1 MALYKYLTHFTR
13 LGKSPRF
20 AEQSIFVTGFGSKL
34 FEEAWKNIDFVHDR
48 VSAMGDGVV
57 IPYER
62 LLFKEHW
69 PMIQMSNRYFTPQ
82 KAVMHES
89 LNAFPPTIDP
99 MGHLANTASSTDSV
113 HIKENEVR
121 YYEMKETMEG
131 DKKYVTFSYAYITD

>member
-1 MALYKYLTHFTR
+1 MHLKRTYR

-34 FEEAWKNIDFVHDR
+34 FEDAWKNIDFVHDR

-57 IPYER
+57 IPYEC

-82 KAVMHES
+82 KAVIH
-89 LNAFPPTIDP
+89 
-99 MGHLANTASSTDSV
+99 
-113 HIKENEVR
+113 
-121 YYEMKETMEG
+121 
-131 DKKYVTFSYAYITD
+131 